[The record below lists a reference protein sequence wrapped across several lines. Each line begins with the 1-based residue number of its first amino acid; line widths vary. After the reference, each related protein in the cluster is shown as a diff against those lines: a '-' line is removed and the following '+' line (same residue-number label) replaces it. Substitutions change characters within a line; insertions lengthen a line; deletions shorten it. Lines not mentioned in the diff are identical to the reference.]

1 MADIDKLSWY
11 YRKQSILLIAGLT
24 LIAFI
29 GMKVW
34 FQNDSLTPLIVS
46 IVFSLIVEN
55 IDIMIWARIAKRSPE
70 NLPTFFMGVSGFRML
85 LGIGVMFVYYLVADR
100 NTMFLFFLIFAVFY
114 VVLLVHHTT
123 FFACECKK

>member
-114 VVLLVHHTT
+114 VVLLIHHTT
-123 FFACECKK
+123 FFACERK

>member
-55 IDIMIWARIAKRSPE
+55 IDIMIWARIAKRSPK

-123 FFACECKK
+123 FFACERK

>member
-100 NTMFLFFLIFAVFY
+100 NTMFLFFLIFAMFY

-123 FFACECKK
+123 FFACERK

>member
-24 LIAFI
+24 LISFI

-123 FFACECKK
+123 FFCM

>member
-24 LIAFI
+24 IIAFI

-46 IVFSLIVEN
+46 TVFSLIVEN
-55 IDIMIWARIAKRSPE
+55 IDIMIWARIAKRSTE

-123 FFACECKK
+123 FFASERK

>member
-1 MADIDKLSWY
+1 MVDIDKLSWY

-34 FQNDSLTPLIVS
+34 FQNDSLTPLIF
-46 IVFSLIVEN
+46 ITVFSLIVEN

-123 FFACECKK
+123 FFACERK

>member
-24 LIAFI
+24 IIAFI

-46 IVFSLIVEN
+46 TVFSLIVEN

-70 NLPTFFMGVSGFRML
+70 NLPTFFMGVAGFRML

-100 NTMFLFFLIFAVFY
+100 NAMFLFFLIFAVFY

-123 FFACECKK
+123 FFASERK

>member
-24 LIAFI
+24 IIAFI

-46 IVFSLIVEN
+46 TVFSLIVEN

-70 NLPTFFMGVSGFRML
+70 NLPTFFMGVAGFRML
-85 LGIGVMFVYYLVADR
+85 LGIGVMFVYFLVADR
-100 NTMFLFFLIFAVFY
+100 NAMFLFFLIFAVFY

-123 FFACECKK
+123 FFASERK

>member
-46 IVFSLIVEN
+46 TVFSLIVEN

-100 NTMFLFFLIFAVFY
+100 NTMFLFFLIFAMFY

-123 FFACECKK
+123 FFACERK

>member
-1 MADIDKLSWY
+1 MADIDRLSWY

-123 FFACECKK
+123 FFACERK

>member
-24 LIAFI
+24 LISFI

-100 NTMFLFFLIFAVFY
+100 NTMFLFFLIFAMFY
-114 VVLLVHHTT
+114 VVFLVHHTT
-123 FFACECKK
+123 FFACERK

>member
-85 LGIGVMFVYYLVADR
+85 LGIVVMFVYYLVADR

-123 FFACECKK
+123 FFACERK

>member
-24 LIAFI
+24 IIAFI

-46 IVFSLIVEN
+46 TVFSLIVEN
-55 IDIMIWARIAKRSPE
+55 IDIMIWARIAKLSPE
-70 NLPTFFMGVSGFRML
+70 KLPTFFMGVSGFRML

-100 NTMFLFFLIFAVFY
+100 NAMFLFFLIFAVFY

-123 FFACECKK
+123 FFASERK

>member
-29 GMKVW
+29 GIKVW

-46 IVFSLIVEN
+46 TVFSLIVEN

-123 FFACECKK
+123 FFACERK

>member
-24 LIAFI
+24 IIAFI

-46 IVFSLIVEN
+46 TVFSLIVEN

-100 NTMFLFFLIFAVFY
+100 NAMFLFFLIFAVFY

-123 FFACECKK
+123 FFASERK

>member
-1 MADIDKLSWY
+1 MSWY

-24 LIAFI
+24 LIAFL

-123 FFACECKK
+123 FFACERK

>member
-1 MADIDKLSWY
+1 MADIDKLSWD

-114 VVLLVHHTT
+114 VVLLVHHAT
-123 FFACECKK
+123 FFACERK

>member
-123 FFACECKK
+123 FFACERK

>member
-114 VVLLVHHTT
+114 LVLLVHHTT
-123 FFACECKK
+123 FFACERK

>member
-100 NTMFLFFLIFAVFY
+100 NTMFLFFLIFAGFY

-123 FFACECKK
+123 FFACERK

>member
-55 IDIMIWARIAKRSPE
+55 IDIMIWARIAKHSPE

-85 LGIGVMFVYYLVADR
+85 L
-100 NTMFLFFLIFAVFY
+100 
-114 VVLLVHHTT
+114 
-123 FFACECKK
+123 

>member
-55 IDIMIWARIAKRSPE
+55 IDIMIWARIAKHSPE

-100 NTMFLFFLIFAVFY
+100 TTMFLFFLIFAVFY
-114 VVLLVHHTT
+114 LVLLVHHTT
-123 FFACECKK
+123 FFACERK

>member
-123 FFACECKK
+123 FFGCERK

>member
-114 VVLLVHHTT
+114 VVLLVHHAT
-123 FFACECKK
+123 FFACERK

>member
-46 IVFSLIVEN
+46 TVFSLIVEN

-123 FFACECKK
+123 FFACERK